1 MRIEKLVREKLNDYM
16 QIGNL
21 IKMQTISTILGPNC
35 RCCSPALWHSNIL
48 FVFSI
53 YMLFCFVWYVF
64 FGVQCILLLC
74 VVSLARHLVIQI
86 KCGSSIHFWRVFMH

>member
-35 RCCSPALWHSNIL
+35 RCCSLALLHSNIL
-48 FVFSI
+48 FEFSI
-53 YMLFCFVWYVF
+53 CYFVLCGMF
-64 FGVQCILLLC
+64 FFHVQCILLLC
-74 VVSLARHLVIQI
+74 VVSLARHLFIQI